1 MAVQI
6 NVAANQAALTASI
19 QAGVQAYNQRF
30 AQNGVDTF
38 ISEYYFDN
46 SGRDSYSGNFI
57 GSFSSNLQNGETAN
71 ERETRITHDCM

>member
-30 AQNGVDTF
+30 AQNNQLNLTVNQRAF
-38 ISEYYFDN
+38 SQPLV
-46 SGRDSYSGNFI
+46 RVRA
-57 GSFSSNLQNGETAN
+57 SFVLCKVSSAFKP
-71 ERETRITHDCM
+71 